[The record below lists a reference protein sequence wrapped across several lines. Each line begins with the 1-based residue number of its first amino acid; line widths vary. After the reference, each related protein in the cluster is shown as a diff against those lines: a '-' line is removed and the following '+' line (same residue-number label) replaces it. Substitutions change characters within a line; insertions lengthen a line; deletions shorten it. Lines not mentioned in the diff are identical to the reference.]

1 MQKSDIIFSC
11 VTDPR
16 SAKENV
22 IGNCGVAG
30 REGDIL
36 DGKGYVEM
44 TGIDPQTSKDICEII
59 KSKGGR
65 YLEAQV
71 QGSKLEADEGSLV
84 VLTAGDRTLFAD
96 CQSCFKAMGKTAFF
110 LGDVGYATKTN
121 LILQLMKSIALVG
134 LAEGLA
140 LADRCGIS
148 SKDILKIFSLTNLNC
163 DYLLNKAKL
172 IVNKDFKHVEQAIE
186 HMQKDMKLALD
197 LSDQL
202 KQPLLMTSTANEVY
216 KHARRLGYDGHDASC
231 IYMRTRH

>member
-1 MQKSDIIFSC
+1 MM
-11 VTDPR
+11 TDNYICLLQ
-16 SAKENV
+16 NV

-65 YLEAQV
+65 YLEAQI
-71 QGSKLEADEGSLV
+71 QGSKMEADEGSLV
-84 VLTAGDRTLFAD
+84 ILTAGDKSLFID

-110 LGDVGYATKTN
+110 LGDTGYATKTN
-121 LILQLMKSIALVG
+121 LILQLMKGIALVG

-148 SKDILKIFSLTNLNC
+148 SKDVLNIFKLTNLNC
-163 DYLLNKAKL
+163 DYLTNKADL

-186 HMQKDMKLALD
+186 HMQKDMKLTLD